1 MPLSAPAVPAVG
13 LHCPDTVDEAL
24 DLLAEHGDD
33 AKLVA
38 GGTAFTIL
46 WRAGLISAGHL
57 VSCTR
62 LPGLDRIADTDDGAS
77 VSLGALARLRSTET
91 STTVRRRLPVV
102 AAALGHVANLRVRNA
117 ATWGGNV
124 AEADNTSDLPC
135 LLAALDA
142 EVRVRSR
149 SAART
154 VPVEAFFV
162 DYFETALAPDELVVE
177 VRVPV
182 PSAWCTGSYVKF
194 VSRNAEDRTCIGVAA
209 FLERDGDGRCVDVRV
224 AVIGAG
230 PVPLRVRDAEH
241 DLVGTDVSPEAMRE
255 LAARYAA
262 AADPLSDLRG
272 SAEFRL
278 RVLPQLVVEALTRAL
293 AREDVA
299 VTL

>member
-1 MPLSAPAVPAVG
+1 MPVSAPAAPAVG

-24 DLLAEHGDD
+24 DLLAEHGDE
-33 AKLVA
+33 AKLIA

-57 VSCTR
+57 VACTR
-62 LPGLDRIADTDDGAS
+62 LPGLDGIVDDGAS
-77 VSLGALARLRSTET
+77 VSLGALARLRSSEM
-91 STTVRRRLPVV
+91 SATVRRRLPVL
-102 AAALGHVANLRVRNA
+102 AAALGHVGNLRVRNA

-142 EVRVRSR
+142 DVHVRSR

-154 VPVEAFFV
+154 VPVGAFFV

-177 VRVPV
+177 VTVPV
-182 PSAWCTGSYVKF
+182 PSARCKGSYVKF
-194 VSRNAEDRTCIGVAA
+194 VSRNAEDRTCLGVAA
-209 FLERDGDGRCVDVRV
+209 FLERDDDGNCVDSRV

-230 PVPLRVRDAEH
+230 PVPLRVREAER

-278 RVLPQLVVEALTRAL
+278 RVLPRLVVEALTRAW
-293 AREDVA
+293 AGDEGA
-299 VTL
+299 VVL

>member
-1 MPLSAPAVPAVG
+1 MG

-24 DLLAEHGDD
+24 DLLAEHGDE
-33 AKLVA
+33 AKLIA

-46 WRAGLISAGHL
+46 WRAGLISPGHL
-57 VSCTR
+57 VACTR
-62 LPGLDRIADTDDGAS
+62 LPGLDEITDDGAA
-77 VSLGALARLRSTET
+77 VLLGALARLRSSEV
-91 STTVRRRLPVV
+91 STTVRRRLPVL
-102 AAALGHVANLRVRNA
+102 AAALAHVGNLRVRNA

-142 EVRVRSR
+142 EVRIRSR

-154 VPVEAFFV
+154 VPIGEFFV

-182 PSAWCTGSYVKF
+182 PSARCTGSYVKF
-194 VSRNAEDRTCIGVAA
+194 VSRCAEDRTCLGVAA
-209 FLERDGDGRCVDVRV
+209 FLERDGDGRCADARV

-230 PVPLRVRDAEH
+230 PVPLRVRDAER
-241 DLVGTDVSPEAMRE
+241 DLVGTDVPAEARRE
-255 LAARYAA
+255 LGARYAA

-272 SAEFRL
+272 SAEFRV
-278 RVLPQLVVEALTRAL
+278 RVLPRLVVEALTRAW
-293 AREDVA
+293 AGEDGA

>member
-1 MPLSAPAVPAVG
+1 MTVSA
-13 LHCPDTVDEAL
+13 LHCPDTVDEVL
-24 DLLAEHGDD
+24 DLLAEYGED

-46 WRAGLISAGHL
+46 WRAGLISADHL
-57 VSCTR
+57 IGCAR
-62 LPGLDRIADTDDGAS
+62 LPGLDRIEADGGT
-77 VSLGALARLRSTET
+77 VTLGALARLRSAEI
-91 STTVRRRLPVV
+91 SGLVLERLPVV
-102 AAALGHVANLRVRNA
+102 AAALAHVGNLRVRNA

-154 VPVEAFFV
+154 VPIGEFFV
-162 DYFETALAPDELVVE
+162 DYFETALAADELVVE

-182 PSAWCTGSYVKF
+182 PSAGCAGSYVKF
-194 VSRNAEDRTCIGVAA
+194 VSRSAEDRTCLGVAA
-209 FLERDGDGRCVDVRV
+209 FLERDGDGDCADARV

-230 PVPLRVRDAEH
+230 PVPLRVREAER
-241 DLVGTDVSPEAMRE
+241 DLLGTEVSPEAMRE
-255 LAARYAA
+255 LGARYAA

-278 RVLPQLVVEALTRAL
+278 RVLPELVVEALTRAW
-293 AREDVA
+293 AGHDGA
-299 VTL
+299 VLL

>member
-1 MPLSAPAVPAVG
+1 MPVSAPAAPAVA

-24 DLLAEHGDD
+24 DLLAEHGDE

-57 VSCTR
+57 VASTR
-62 LPGLDRIADTDDGAS
+62 LPGLDGITDDGAS
-77 VSLGALARLRSTET
+77 VSLGALARLRSAEV
-91 STTVRRRLPVV
+91 SETVRRRLPVV
-102 AAALGHVANLRVRNA
+102 AAALGHVGNLRVRNA

-142 EVRVRSR
+142 EVRVRSK
-149 SAART
+149 ANART
-154 VPVEAFFV
+154 VPIGEFFV

-182 PSAWCTGSYVKF
+182 PSARCGGSYVKF
-194 VSRNAEDRTCIGVAA
+194 VSRCAEDRTCLGVAA
-209 FLERDGDGRCVDVRV
+209 FLERDGDDHCTDARV

-230 PVPLRVRDAEH
+230 PVPLRVREAERA
-241 DLVGTDVSPEAMRE
+241 LVGTAVTPEAMRE
-255 LAARYAA
+255 LAARYVS

-272 SAEFRL
+272 SAEYRL
-278 RVLPQLVVEALTRAL
+278 RVLPGLVVEAVTRAW
-293 AREDVA
+293 AGDDGA
-299 VTL
+299 VSL